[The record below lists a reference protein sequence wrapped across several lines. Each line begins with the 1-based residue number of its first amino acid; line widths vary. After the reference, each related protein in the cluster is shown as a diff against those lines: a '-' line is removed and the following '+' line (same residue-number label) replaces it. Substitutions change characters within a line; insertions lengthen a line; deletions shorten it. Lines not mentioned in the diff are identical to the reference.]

1 MKSDFYPFNI
11 TVAST
16 DDKPCRSSFLA
27 ACEKDSVSGFFLGKH
42 IVFRSLIPSISTD
55 IKHHIFGYSASV
67 YGVEVISRMP
77 SYRKSYCFRFSRI
90 FSVDKLSFQG
100 RYVDPLCSTCGR
112 NRHRVSIYE
121 EDILK
126 CDYACFLRNSHFIP
140 AFSMG
145 CGNDNASFLS
155 CILYRCQY
163 VFR

>member
-16 DDKPCRSSFLA
+16 DDKSCQSSFLA

-77 SYRKSYCFRFSRI
+77 SYRNPTVSGSPE
-90 FSVDKLSFQG
+90 SF
-100 RYVDPLCSTCGR
+100 PLT
-112 NRHRVSIYE
+112 
-121 EDILK
+121 
-126 CDYACFLRNSHFIP
+126 
-140 AFSMG
+140 
-145 CGNDNASFLS
+145 SFL
-155 CILYRCQY
+155 
-163 VFR
+163 FREDTLTLCVPPVAGTDIELVSMEKTYSHVITPAS

>member
-90 FSVDKLSFQG
+90 
-100 RYVDPLCSTCGR
+100 
-112 NRHRVSIYE
+112 
-121 EDILK
+121 
-126 CDYACFLRNSHFIP
+126 
-140 AFSMG
+140 
-145 CGNDNASFLS
+145 
-155 CILYRCQY
+155 
-163 VFR
+163 